1 MGDSRPMIDL
11 ESLNP
16 YEILDVDPR
25 ATVAEIKRA
34 FQIAV
39 KTYGPGH
46 MATASIFT
54 EEQRE
59 QILNKVH
66 EAYNILM
73 DPERRRQWDDIL
85 RQKGLFPL
93 EVEPPVRPIPLKEPP
108 TPSTIPKPKILE
120 LQKREDMGDKEEKA
134 RKIAELLE
142 GARAKGQWSGNILRQ
157 AREIMGLTVEDV
169 AQKTKI
175 GRGHIRS
182 IEEDSYTFLPPDV
195 YVKGFIT
202 QIAKTVGV
210 DPEVIVP
217 PLMEKIR
224 RTRGPR

>member
-1 MGDSRPMIDL
+1 MMDL

-34 FQIAV
+34 FQIAL

-66 EAYNILM
+66 EAYNMLM
-73 DPERRRQWDDIL
+73 DPERRRQWDEIL
-85 RQKGLFPL
+85 RQKGLFPV
-93 EVEPPVRPIPLKEPP
+93 EAEPPPRPREDKEPPIPLAISRPRV
-108 TPSTIPKPKILE
+108 LE
-120 LQKREDMGDKEEKA
+120 LQRKEDPAEKEEKD
-134 RKIAELLE
+134 RRIRELVE
-142 GARAKGQWSGNILRQ
+142 EARAKGQWSGAILRQ
-157 AREIMGLTVEDV
+157 AREIRGLTIEDV

-175 GRGHIRS
+175 GKGHIRS
-182 IEEDSYTFLPPDV
+182 IEEDSYNFLPPDV

-202 QIAKTVGV
+202 QIAKTVGL

-217 PLMEKIR
+217 PLMEKVR
-224 RTRGPR
+224 RTRGPK